1 MSLAK
6 DLVGNKCLMIDYF
19 GSIKKK
25 KKKKLFTSCRRQN
38 SKVTQQSPPAGQE
51 GDPRLLASRRGQAER
66 GSQV

>member
-25 KKKKLFTSCRRQN
+25 KTKKKKKLSHLVGGRILR
-38 SKVTQQSPPAGQE
+38 
-51 GDPRLLASRRGQAER
+51 
-66 GSQV
+66 